1 MRLLRTSWWLGAQL
15 ALVLTVGLL
24 GLLAA
29 VTVVEPTR
37 VGPDVLR
44 LVGSAGQTA
53 AAAGSYRMELSFTLD
68 GPGAKVEVAG
78 TAELDAAS
86 GDSTGRIGLP
96 GGGEL
101 AFLTTGGRG
110 YFELPAASPLRL
122 GSKRWVGFPLSAQQ
136 ALTADPL
143 VFLSLIAEG
152 GEVREVG
159 SDQIRGVESAHY
171 RARLDVDAA
180 ARLAAKQQGS
190 AVLPAEALALI
201 KGGQTDV
208 WISEDGLPR
217 RLRVQLEADGLDME
231 FGFDLFEFGVE
242 VRAVAPPSAE
252 VIDVPTQQ
260 EATRFLTGA

>member
-1 MRLLRTSWWLGAQL
+1 MRLLRTSWWLGVQL

-37 VGPDVLR
+37 LGPDVLR

-68 GPGAKVEVAG
+68 GLGAQVEVAG

-122 GSKRWVGFPLSAQQ
+122 GKAVGRFPA
-136 ALTADPL
+136 AGA
-143 VFLSLIAEG
+143 AG
-152 GEVREVG
+152 
-159 SDQIRGVESAHY
+159 AH
-171 RARLDVDAA
+171 RR
-180 ARLAAKQQGS
+180 
-190 AVLPAEALALI
+190 PA
-201 KGGQTDV
+201 
-208 WISEDGLPR
+208 GLPGPDR
-217 RLRVQLEADGLDME
+217 RGR
-231 FGFDLFEFGVE
+231 
-242 VRAVAPPSAE
+242 R
-252 VIDVPTQQ
+252 
-260 EATRFLTGA
+260 GARGR